1 VISRVDERL
10 RREARAYRLLFTC
23 QQCAHYDED
32 AACCVHGYPVEP
44 HSHIDLA
51 HAAEVCFCKEFELD

>member
-1 VISRVDERL
+1 MISTVDDQL

-23 QQCAHYDED
+23 EACVNYDEE

-44 HSHIDLA
+44 HSNVDLLRVT
-51 HAAEVCFCKEFELD
+51 EVSFCKEFELG